1 MQDMK
6 SRPEKKQT
14 LKLKVDSDIRYHL
27 IGISCHENDY
37 RLVWAIN
44 NALKMDFVRMDNLVV
59 HHARLKMDLE
69 FSRYSWHDEDR
80 YFTYFLISNR
90 CPDGF
95 LFPEIKNFDFII
107 RVVGELPNAE
117 IQAFSRKLKGVGV
130 ISATF
135 VLEPAKLKGISQV
148 FQE

>member
-1 MQDMK
+1 MK
-6 SRPEKKQT
+6 SGTEKKQT
-14 LKLKVDSDIRYHL
+14 LRLKVDKDIRYRL

-44 NALKMDFVRMDNLVV
+44 SALKLVFVRMDNLMI
-59 HHARLKMDLE
+59 HNPKLEQDLE
-69 FSRYSWHDEDR
+69 FSRYSYHDEDR
-80 YFTYFLISNR
+80 YFTYYLISNR

-95 LFPEIKNFDFII
+95 LFPEIKNFDFLMQI
-107 RVVGELPNAE
+107 VGELSDGE
-117 IQAFSRKLKGVGV
+117 TQAFSRKLKKVEV

-135 VLEPAKLKGISQV
+135 ILQPAKLKGINQV

>member
-1 MQDMK
+1 MK
-6 SRPEKKQT
+6 SGTEKKQT
-14 LKLKVDSDIRYHL
+14 LKLKVGKDIPYQL

-44 NALKMDFVRMDNLVV
+44 NALKMEFVRMDNLVV
-59 HHARLKMDLE
+59 HNPRLKMDLE
-69 FSRYSWHDEDR
+69 FSRYSYQDEDR
-80 YFTYFLISNR
+80 YFTYRLISNR

-95 LFPEIKNFDFII
+95 LFQEIKNFDFLMQI
-107 RVVGELPNAE
+107 VGEMPYAE
-117 IQAFSRKLKGVGV
+117 IQTFSRKLKNVEI

-135 VLEPAKLKGISQV
+135 ILQPLKLKGITQV